1 MMLAGALCGLCVG
14 WTYRL
19 LFNSSSAATW
29 LVYNLLYVAMLVLL
43 GVASVIVYDP
53 VTTIPALIAA
63 KEPPRELFRQAMPL
77 TVVFTIFSSSLM
89 ALLWGRTLLSHA
101 AILLTCTILVGLLGL
116 NVSVLGLVHVPSGT
130 AYLIAEL
137 FGLILVINLAYV
149 AVVLM
154 LEKKTLFRLAA
165 SEGTG
170 GGLSTPPDE
179 KRPH

>member
-1 MMLAGALCGLCVG
+1 MMIAGALCGLCVG

-19 LFNSSSAATW
+19 LFNIPSAATW
-29 LVYNLLYVAMLVLL
+29 LMYNLAYVAMFVLL

-63 KEPPRELFRQAMPL
+63 NEPPRALFRQAMPL
-77 TVVFTIFSSSLM
+77 TVGFTILSSTLM

-101 AILLTCTILVGLLGL
+101 AILLTCTILVVLLGL
-116 NVSVLGLVHVPSGT
+116 NISVLGLVHLPSGT
-130 AYLIAEL
+130 AYLIAEA
-137 FGLILVINLAYV
+137 FGLILAINLAYV

-165 SEGTG
+165 SEGTVD
-170 GGLSTPPDE
+170 GLSTPTDE
-179 KRPH
+179 KRPR